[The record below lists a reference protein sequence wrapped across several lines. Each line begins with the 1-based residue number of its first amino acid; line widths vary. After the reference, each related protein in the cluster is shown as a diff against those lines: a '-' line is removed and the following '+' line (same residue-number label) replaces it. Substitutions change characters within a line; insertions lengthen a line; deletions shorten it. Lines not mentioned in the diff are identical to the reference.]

1 MSKDKSPMVVTL
13 DVDELAALVRKEIEA
28 ALATSR
34 PEQLEYLTLSQAAKL
49 LAVDERTVT
58 TYVKE
63 RELPAT
69 KLGHEW
75 RFARQEL
82 AKWMADRK
90 FKVKKAG

>member
-1 MSKDKSPMVVTL
+1 MSKLLVQITVE
-13 DVDELAALVRKEIEA
+13 ELEAL
-28 ALATSR
+28 LAKAVAKGLAQAQ
-34 PEQLEYLTLSQAAKL
+34 PEHLEYLTLSQAAKL
-49 LAVDERTVT
+49 MAVDERTVT
-58 TYVKE
+58 TYIKE

-82 AKWMADRK
+82 VKWMADRK